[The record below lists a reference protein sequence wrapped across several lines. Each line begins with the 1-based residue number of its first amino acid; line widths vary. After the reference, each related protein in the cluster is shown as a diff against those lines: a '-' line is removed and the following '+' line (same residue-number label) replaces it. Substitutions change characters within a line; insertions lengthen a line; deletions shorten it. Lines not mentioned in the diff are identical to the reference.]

1 MKIYSVYYGNRIR
14 KGITVRKKGN
24 QVLFL
29 SFDYKKGSKIAISI
43 HYPEIIS
50 ASVTLPDVAD
60 EETKELLTKNRLSN
74 LLSAEKEY
82 IFLYFEKEKISQTET
97 LFDVY
102 ALPYE
107 VYQEAVERYTD
118 VDLLTIDVFSLISFD
133 LEGITFHFYS
143 DSEKILISVYKEQ
156 LPLYT
161 RAVSIPENLSTEKY
175 INFLYENFSV
185 TYSFVTQN
193 KKIDIDQI
201 IISGEN
207 FDNPEF
213 IELIY
218 NQTRAPLTNLLPFV
232 KGITPQ
238 QFNEFLIEIGTALT
252 TENFNFLPPEIKR
265 EKIFSRLLKNLTIL
279 LLFLLIFLSIV
290 DVNKFINLKRL
301 NEQLT
306 DLRYDIET
314 ALTKINSIFTSGELD
329 FYRKY
334 FELANVSISI
344 SPDTIISE
352 ISNLLLMLN
361 EDKFEIKVQESYIE
375 IHIDATQ
382 QFNSLIEMEDF
393 KENLNTTL
401 AHLKE
406 FDVKKSINENIE
418 KLELEIHLFLRK
430 PLDEK

>member
-279 LLFLLIFLSIV
+279 LLFLLISLSIM